1 MSRGDR
7 VTKKPKVTDNGPDL
21 LRRQAEEILKSK
33 RVTGPMEIKCVDEQS
48 LIHELQVH
56 QIELEM
62 QNEEL
67 VRAREEAEK
76 LHGKFVDLYDFA
88 PVGYFTLDP
97 EGTILEVNLTGCQL
111 IGYDRSM
118 ITDRRFQAFLHP
130 ASIPGFNSFCRNVF
144 ECDGK
149 QFCEVELLRDK
160 QQRFYA
166 HVEGS
171 EIKDGSEDPRLL
183 RMTIS
188 DITERKKIEEALHKE
203 RDFAESIIRTAQV
216 IIIILDRNGHIV
228 FINPYME
235 DISGYTLDEV
245 KGKEW
250 FETFVEDQIQ
260 EKVRS
265 LFKKAIGD
273 IRTRGE
279 VNPIVLKDGRTRFIE
294 WYDTTF
300 QGTDGSIDGLL
311 AIGHDITDKKK
322 AEEALQ
328 QANKKLN
335 LLSNI
340 TRHDILNEVAILL
353 GYIELAGDNPLDPRM
368 QEYFN
373 NLNKAAKTI
382 QHQIEFTKEYQEI
395 GVKAATWQ
403 DISKT
408 VEKAGSVFKM
418 ENVSLTIT
426 CKNVEIFADPLLE
439 RVFYN
444 LFENAF
450 RYAPPFT
457 EITLSCTETGEGL
470 SVIFADDG
478 AGITEE
484 AKKHLFERG
493 FGKHT
498 GLGLFLSREILAIT
512 GITITGNGEPG
523 KGARFEMI
531 VPKGNYRFSGA
542 GK

>member
-33 RVTGPMEIKCVDEQS
+33 RVTEPMEIKCVDEQS

-118 ITDRRFQAFLHP
+118 ITGRRFQAFLHP
-130 ASIPGFNSFCRNVF
+130 ASIPGFNSFCRNVI

-171 EIKDGSEDPRLL
+171 EIKDGRENDRLL

-216 IIIILDRNGHIV
+216 IIIILDRNGYIV

-300 QGTDGSIDGLL
+300 KGADGSIDGLL

-340 TRHDILNEVAILL
+340 TRHDILNEVAVLL

-382 QHQIEFTKEYQEI
+382 QHQIEFTKEYEEI

-408 VEKAGSVFKM
+408 IEKACSVFKM

-484 AKKHLFERG
+484 AKQHLFERG

>member
-1 MSRGDR
+1 MSRADR
-7 VTKKPKVTDNGPDL
+7 VTKKPKGPDDESIL

-33 RVTGPMEIKCVDEQS
+33 RVTDKLEIKCADDQS

-67 VRAREEAEK
+67 VRAREESEK
-76 LHGKFVDLYDFA
+76 LHEKFVDLYDFA
-88 PVGYFTLDP
+88 PVGYFTIDQN
-97 EGTILEVNLTGCQL
+97 GTIREVNLTGCRL
-111 IGYDRSM
+111 VGVDRQM
-118 ITDRRFQAFLHP
+118 ITGRRFQTFLHP
-130 ASIPGFNSFCRNVF
+130 GSISEFDFFCRNIL
-144 ECDGK
+144 ESDGK
-149 QFCEVELLRDK
+149 QICEVELLRDE

-166 HVEGS
+166 HMEGS
-171 EIKDGSEDPRLL
+171 EIQNGRENSRLI

-188 DITERKKIEEALHKE
+188 DITERKKIEDALHKE

-216 IIIILDRNGHIV
+216 IISILDTNGHIV

-235 DISGYTLDEV
+235 EISGYTLDEV
-245 KGKEW
+245 KGKDW
-250 FETFVEDQIQ
+250 FETFVADQIQ

-279 VNPIVLKDGRTRFIE
+279 VNPIILKDGRIRFIE

-300 QGTDGSIDGLL
+300 QGAGGSIEGLL

-335 LLSNI
+335 LLSSI

-353 GYIELAGDNPLDPRM
+353 GYIELAGDDPHDPRM

-373 NLNKAAKTI
+373 NLNNAAKTI

-403 DISKT
+403 DISET
-408 VEKAGSVFKM
+408 VEKTGSEFKM
-418 ENVSLTIT
+418 ENVTLTIT
-426 CKNVEIFADPLLE
+426 CENVEIFADPLLE

-457 EITLSCTETGEGL
+457 TIMVSCIEGGEGL
-470 SVIFADDG
+470 SVVFADDG
-478 AGITEE
+478 AGITEQ
-484 AKKHLFERG
+484 ARPHLFERG

-512 GITITGNGEPG
+512 GITITENGEHG

-531 VPKGNYRFSGA
+531 VPKGNYRFA